1 MTHVAVTGIGGSV
14 GSRVRSR
21 LAGLEEVSSLRGI
34 DLFAAPADIE
44 DDNIAWHVGDLRSM
58 DLGPALDGADVL
70 VHLASAF
77 GPSRDFTDVG
87 PLDTAA
93 TEAVLIAAATA
104 GVRRAIV
111 LSSAMVYGAWPNN
124 PLPLTEQAPVRP
136 NPGFGFAAHKQQVET
151 LAADWRATPGVEAVA
166 VLRPTTAVAAGDSS
180 WVARTM
186 RVSSG
191 LAADNTPPLQFL
203 HLDDLA
209 DAVVLAVMSG
219 LDGAYNVAP
228 DGWAS
233 GEEIRQLMGRAPRL
247 RLSSRLAGTIAEAGW
262 RHRLAPTPPGI
273 VPYASHPWVV
283 ANDRLRAEG
292 WEPRYS
298 NAEAYVEGHEAR
310 PWAMMNSKR
319 RQQLALG
326 ATGTAVA
333 VGLGGASI
341 VARRLRGR

>member
-1 MTHVAVTGIGGSV
+1 MLNVVVTGIGGSV
-14 GSRVRSR
+14 GSRVRAR
-21 LAGLEEVSSLRGI
+21 MRDLPEIDTLQGI
-34 DLFAAPADIE
+34 DLFEPSPGEAE
-44 DDNIAWHVGDLRSM
+44 DVEVHVGDLRSM
-58 DLGPALDGADVL
+58 DLAPVLDKADVL

-77 GPSRDFTDVG
+77 GPSRDYTDVG

-93 TEAVLIAAATA
+93 TEAVLKAASTSRI
-104 GVRRAIV
+104 RRLVV

-124 PLPLTEQAPVRP
+124 PLPLTEQAPLRP
-136 NPGFGFAAHKQQVET
+136 NPGFGFAAHKQQIET
-151 LAADWRATPGVEAVA
+151 LADAWRRDMAAEAVT

-209 DAVVLAVMSG
+209 DAVVLAVTAR
-219 LDGAYNVAP
+219 LDGAFNVAP

-292 WEPRYS
+292 WSPQYS
-298 NAEAYVEGHEAR
+298 NVEAYVEGHEAR

-333 VGLGGASI
+333 VGLGAAGVA
-341 VARRLRGR
+341 ARRLRRP